1 MKANELSFTPNSTVS
16 LCADEKMVLEQE
28 QGLLWIPSHFLPDQL
43 VYPNVARN
51 FPNTNL
57 SQSFCD
63 VLSPQVLRLQEAV
76 VSQR

>member
-16 LCADEKMVLEQE
+16 LCADEKMVLGQE
-28 QGLLWIPSHFLPDQL
+28 QGLLWIPSHVLPDQL
-43 VYPNVARN
+43 VYPNVAGN

-57 SQSFCD
+57 FQRFCD
-63 VLSPQVLRLQEAV
+63 VLSPHVLRLQEAV